1 MPWFDTTGLGSQ
13 LKAASALIS
22 SSTSRIRALAAMGVE
37 GRGSFSYTKPK
48 PEGSPK
54 VSAFLLHEW
63 NWDGSQAVEWA
74 SSGWLLKLFQ
84 AERMWEGRE
93 SIKTSLSRPAPSL
106 GVWV

>member
-1 MPWFDTTGLGSQ
+1 MPWFDTIGLGS
-13 LKAASALIS
+13 LLRAVPALIS

-54 VSAFLLHEW
+54 VSAFLLQEW
-63 NWDGSQAVEWA
+63 NWDGGQAVEWA

-84 AERMWEGRE
+84 PERRWEGGE
-93 SIKTSLSRPAPSL
+93 SMSRPAPSL
-106 GVWV
+106 KV